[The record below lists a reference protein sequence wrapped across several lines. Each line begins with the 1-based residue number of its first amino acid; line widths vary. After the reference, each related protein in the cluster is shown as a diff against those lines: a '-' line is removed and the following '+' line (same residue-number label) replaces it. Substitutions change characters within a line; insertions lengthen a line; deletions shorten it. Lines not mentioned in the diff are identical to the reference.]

1 MIRLRQSCQT
11 IFVRKLTLDTKIV
24 STNRTKP
31 KILEPVHP
39 PVLTWYSCGPTV
51 YAPSHLGHGTTF
63 IRQDTIRRIL
73 SHYHPEW
80 TILLALGMTDIDD
93 KIIKVATDSKTK
105 WDTIA
110 KKYESQFFSQI
121 DALGVQRP
129 DIVLRVSDH
138 MDTMIAFIGSLV
150 SNNLAYVVN
159 NSVYFDV
166 EKFSKTRSYGK
177 LRNVKSTDEGKL
189 LPILSPVNL
198 YPVFQNISFLDS

>member
-1 MIRLRQSCQT
+1 
-11 IFVRKLTLDTKIV
+11 
-24 STNRTKP
+24 
-31 KILEPVHP
+31 
-39 PVLTWYSCGPTV
+39 
-51 YAPSHLGHGTTF
+51 
-63 IRQDTIRRIL
+63 
-73 SHYHPEW
+73 
-80 TILLALGMTDIDD
+80 MTDIDD